1 MEQPIILRH
10 SLRVEHGVQRG
21 LDLVFQRKAVP
32 SQLAVRV
39 FQHSRIEPTE
49 DIGVVVLRVGTADGG
64 FEVRGEMVSVKRNGL
79 L

>member
-1 MEQPIILRH
+1 
-10 SLRVEHGVQRG
+10 
-21 LDLVFQRKAVP
+21 
-32 SQLAVRV
+32 VRV